1 VTDRPGPSEDGGRR
15 SWLPHLSRAGKW
27 PPATVAAAAIGVLVP
42 TALTGWLGTGGD
54 DDDGPMRRRRLLQRD
69 DLRPP
74 MGLEANSG
82 GGRIFSLEVSYAK
95 GGD

>member
-1 VTDRPGPSEDGGRR
+1 
-15 SWLPHLSRAGKW
+15 
-27 PPATVAAAAIGVLVP
+27 
-42 TALTGWLGTGGD
+42 
-54 DDDGPMRRRRLLQRD
+54 MRRRRLLQRD